1 MSIELVQLHPFD
13 VQCNV
18 EELLHKQI
26 FEILELIAN
35 SDLDKGKD
43 LSESG
48 KEKLLTPFF
57 LKIRILNREWQSH
70 LPMKEKTLS
79 SRWSRANLSGT
90 FADSRVHRHLGQP
103 LVVKNLNFE

>member
-26 FEILELIAN
+26 FEILGLIAN

-48 KEKLLTPFF
+48 KEKPWTHFLLE
-57 LKIRILNREWQSH
+57 IQILNSEW
-70 LPMKEKTLS
+70 
-79 SRWSRANLSGT
+79 
-90 FADSRVHRHLGQP
+90 
-103 LVVKNLNFE
+103 

>member
-70 LPMKEKTLS
+70 LPMKEKTLGS
-79 SRWSRANLSGT
+79 HWSRVNLRST
-90 FADSRVHRHLGQP
+90 FSDPRVHWQMAQP
-103 LVVKNLNFE
+103 SEVQNLNFE